1 MSEAEQT
8 TLHLILSAAMQE
20 FLEKGFQGASMRGI
34 ASRLSVTTGAL
45 YRYYTDKESLFD
57 VLVEEPA
64 RVLEERYRAIQRNF
78 ADQPV
83 KDQVQTLPEV
93 SDEGHSWMVEYIYD
107 HFDAFKLI
115 VCCSAGTRYEHY
127 LDVLTEI
134 EVNSSIV
141 LMEKMKEAGYQP
153 EELDENLIHMVA
165 SSMFNGMFETVRYDM
180 PREKA
185 ISYMN
190 SLREFYSAGWFRL
203 LGISG
208 S

>member
-1 MSEAEQT
+1 MKPTNEKLAAD
-8 TLHLILSAAMQE
+8 ILSAGKKE
-20 FLEKGFQGASMRGI
+20 FLEKGFQKASMRSI
-34 ASRLSVTTGAL
+34 ASSLAVPTGAI
-45 YRYYTDKESLFD
+45 YRYYTDKEAIFEA
-57 VLVEEPA
+57 LVEEPA
-64 RVLEERYRAIQRNF
+64 KELADRYRASQHKF
-78 ADQPV
+78 AEMALKEQLEG
-83 KDQVQTLPEV
+83 LPDVADLEYV
-93 SDEGHSWMVEYIYD
+93 WMVDYVYD

-153 EELDENLIHMVA
+153 EELDEDLIHMVA

>member
-1 MSEAEQT
+1 MNIIWTYSQ
-8 TLHLILSAAMQE
+8 
-20 FLEKGFQGASMRGI
+20 
-34 ASRLSVTTGAL
+34 
-45 YRYYTDKESLFD
+45 
-57 VLVEEPA
+57 
-64 RVLEERYRAIQRNF
+64 
-78 ADQPV
+78 
-83 KDQVQTLPEV
+83 
-93 SDEGHSWMVEYIYD
+93 
-107 HFDAFKLI
+107 
-115 VCCSAGTRYEHY
+115 
-127 LDVLTEI
+127 
-134 EVNSSIV
+134 VNSSIV